1 MTTINLLQHLPGLHI
16 EYPMMDTLDTPSSL
30 ATVDAVEE
38 DAQWVAIKADALEGY
53 HPLINAMI
61 AADIPC
67 PDRVGEDVMDGNRVV
82 TMAELGW
89 RDIDLWITDNETEP
103 RQNIIEWDLSVD
115 SVPQVIADLTTRFN
129 QGAPLV

>member
-1 MTTINLLQHLPGLHI
+1 
-16 EYPMMDTLDTPSSL
+16 
-30 ATVDAVEE
+30 
-38 DAQWVAIKADALEGY
+38 
-53 HPLINAMI
+53 
-61 AADIPC
+61 
-67 PDRVGEDVMDGNRVV
+67 MDGNRVV

-115 SVPQVIADLTTRFN
+115 SIPQVIADLTTRFN